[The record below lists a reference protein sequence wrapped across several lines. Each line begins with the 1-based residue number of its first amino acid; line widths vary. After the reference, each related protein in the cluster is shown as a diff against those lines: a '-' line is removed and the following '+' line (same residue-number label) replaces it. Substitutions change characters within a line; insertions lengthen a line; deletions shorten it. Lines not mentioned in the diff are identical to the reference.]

1 MLTICVPRC
10 VSPQVGKTCKFL
22 QGPGTQQ
29 AALKAL
35 HTAVR
40 EQRKVTISLINYRQD
55 GQPFR
60 NVVEC
65 SPVRGGSHFYAT
77 LTGTP
82 ITDGSVAPIMRPSS
96 EVIPESGRPVLE
108 PVCYAGRH
116 VNKRPKR
123 TLDKMQLLHALA
135 NNDDP
140 IVICSKE
147 YPHVITH
154 PNQAWL
160 DMCGY
165 SLEEVEGMTNS
176 ILTGPETDAAAIARI
191 VKNAKQEKP
200 SCETIVNYKKGGVKF
215 LNQVQIKPL
224 YDENDEL
231 AAFMSMLTEVDESEQ
246 A

>member
-1 MLTICVPRC
+1 MLATLHNAIQEHRKIK
-10 VSPQVGKTCKFL
+10 VSV
-22 QGPGTQQ
+22 
-29 AALKAL
+29 
-35 HTAVR
+35 
-40 EQRKVTISLINYRQD
+40 INYRRD

-60 NVVEC
+60 SAIEC
-65 SPVRGGSHFYAT
+65 SPVKGGTHFYAC

-82 ITDGSVAPIMRPSS
+82 ITDGSVAPLSQPSFGQVA
-96 EVIPESGRPVLE
+96 EAERVALE
-108 PVCYAGRH
+108 PVCYASRH
-116 VNKRPKR
+116 KHKRPKR
-123 TLDKMQLLHALA
+123 AVDRVKLLDVLA
-135 NNDDP
+135 NDEDP
-140 IVICSKE
+140 IVLCSKD

-191 VKNAKQEKP
+191 VNNAKKEKA

-215 LNQVQIKPL
+215 LNQVHIQPV

-231 AAFMSMLTEVDESEQ
+231 AAFMSMLTEVDES
-246 A
+246 AA